1 MRLQKHNKTVYQTQ
15 TSSNTKEN
23 SKNPH
28 TKYNK
33 WRETIKLRK
42 LDSKFSIQAAGEG
55 GGGGYSFIFT
65 NNCERLAC
73 FFIADLE
80 FWSSMSEYIV
90 LTACNTCREK
100 WTLTLLCF
108 LFCFVTPAHFQ
119 QKFVT
124 KYMKLCCYM
133 YNSY

>member
-1 MRLQKHNKTVYQTQ
+1 MEGDNQTQ
-15 TSSNTKEN
+15 KARQQVFNSSCWWG
-23 SKNPH
+23 
-28 TKYNK
+28 
-33 WRETIKLRK
+33 WRRRLFFYFYKQLRATC
-42 LDSKFSIQAAGEG
+42 LF
-55 GGGGYSFIFT
+55 
-65 NNCERLAC
+65 

-133 YNSY
+133 YNSYWIVEKYTLDYFLLLTSQAQQSSGNIGR